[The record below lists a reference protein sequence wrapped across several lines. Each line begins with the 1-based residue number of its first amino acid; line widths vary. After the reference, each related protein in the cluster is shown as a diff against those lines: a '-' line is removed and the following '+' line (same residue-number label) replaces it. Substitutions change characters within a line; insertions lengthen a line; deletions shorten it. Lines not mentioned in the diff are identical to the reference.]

1 MLRLK
6 GLVRSLFQISLFAA
20 LLLIPAGTW
29 DRPRAIQFLVVFG
42 LASLVSIIAVARF
55 APASLEARV
64 QRGFV
69 KNQPAGDR
77 IASAMIALFHLAW
90 FIFIPI
96 DVHRLQL
103 LPPPPLWLSAL
114 GAVVCLTGYGMM
126 LAALWHNAFAAPI
139 VGDQSN
145 RNQVVIDTGLYGRV
159 RHPMYLGHLL
169 FLLGLPL
176 WLQSSASVLVL
187 PLVSV
192 PMVARI
198 FVEERTLQKKLPGYA
213 EYMSSVPYRLVPFVW

>member
-1 MLRLK
+1 MLMFR
-6 GLVRSLFQISLFAA
+6 GVIRSLIQTGFFAA
-20 LLLIPAGTW
+20 VLLVPAGTW
-29 DRPRAIQFLVVFG
+29 HWPRAIQLLVVLG
-42 LASLVSIIAVARF
+42 LASLVSIIALARF

-64 QRGFV
+64 QRGIV
-69 KNQPAGDR
+69 KNQPTGDR
-77 IASAMIALFHLAW
+77 IASALIALFHLTW
-90 FIFIPI
+90 FVFIPI

-103 LPPPPLWLSAL
+103 LPPPPLWLSVL

-139 VGDQSN
+139 VGDQSD
-145 RNQVVIDTGLYGRV
+145 RDQVVIDTGLYGRV

-187 PLVSV
+187 PLVFV
-192 PMVARI
+192 PVVVRI
-198 FVEERTLQKKLPGYA
+198 FVEEKTLRESLPGYV
-213 EYMSSVPYRLVPFVW
+213 EYMSDVPYRLVPSVW